1 MEKKTINLKETSFIQ
16 AINISAQ
23 WCKEWEEELLSEEVL
38 ADRIELIKTKN
49 GLRGFFAYA
58 LSDRDCYLL
67 DKLPVSIVF
76 KFQEIGESVVEI
88 IVKNL
93 IMSSAQVVLHER
105 EKNLVYKSNSENIAE
120 RCKNILRLLET
131 KSVTKT
137 INKIIKDF
145 DNLGNSFDNSK
156 KYDDQ
161 QKEFIKNQIYDI
173 AIKKA

>member
-1 MEKKTINLKETSFIQ
+1 MNKKAINVKKTSFAQ

-38 ADRIELIKTKN
+38 ADRIAELIKTKN

-58 LSDRDCYLL
+58 LSDRDCFLL
-67 DKLPVSIVF
+67 DKLPFSIVF
-76 KFQEIGESVVEI
+76 KFQEIGDSVVEI

-93 IMSSAQVVLHER
+93 IMSSAQVVVHER

-131 KSVTKT
+131 KLVTKT
-137 INKIIKDF
+137 INKIIKDL

-161 QKEFIKNQIYDI
+161 QKEFIKIQIYDI
-173 AIKKA
+173 AK